1 MSEETPTNV
10 PIQQA
15 PVAQVSQV
23 AVNEAARVLRGDRK
37 AFTLQVFLKSGRQFE
52 IQTDAAPEF
61 DYTETDRAVW
71 LCIPGIPER
80 YNKFPMARACDVE
93 FMHLERNQQ

>member
-1 MSEETPTNV
+1 MSEEPTDV

-23 AVNEAARVLRGDRK
+23 EVNEAVRVLRGEKK

-52 IQTDAAPEF
+52 VQTDSSIEF
-61 DYTETDRAVW
+61 VFIEEERSNWICLT
-71 LCIPGIPER
+71 GIPKA
-80 YNKFPMARACDVE
+80 YDKFPVARACDVE
-93 FMHLERNQQ
+93 FMHLEKNV